1 MSLTMRAKHRR
12 WSDENHHFGPFTYS
26 RCRNGYRPLAL
37 VLNSGHGES
46 PGCHLR
52 INGFGHTLIAELPRV
67 VKPWRQWV
75 ATGHYHWA
83 KSKDDGYWDEHSNE
97 YGFSLSDGFLQVFLG
112 AQTGDSTTTQNWCTH
127 LPWTEWRHIRRSFYD
142 ARGEHFWT
150 EWDTRGRAY
159 RADWRATKA
168 AEEACPALVF
178 EIDDHD
184 GQRIKATTRIQEREW
199 HFGTKWCK
207 WLSWFRKPMVRRS
220 LDIEFSSE
228 VGTEKGSWKGGLI
241 GTGIEMLPG
250 ELHESAFRR
259 YCEQEHRD
267 KSGRYRITFVG
278 VVTS

>member
-26 RCRNGYRPLAL
+26 RCRDGYKPLAI
-37 VLNSGHGES
+37 VLNSGAGEN
-46 PGCHLR
+46 PGCHVRL
-52 INGFGHTLIAELPRV
+52 NGLGHTLIIELPQV
-67 VKPWRQWV
+67 IKPWRQWV
-75 ATGHYHWA
+75 KTGHYEWA

-97 YGFSLSDGFLQVFLG
+97 YGVSLSDGFLQVFLG
-112 AQTGDSTTTQNWCTH
+112 AQTGDSTTTQNWCAN
-127 LPWTEWRHIRRSFYD
+127 LPWTEWRHIRLSFYD
-142 ARGEHFWT
+142 AAGKHFWT
-150 EWDTRGRAY
+150 EWETRGRAY

-168 AEEACPALVF
+168 AEAACPALVF
-178 EIDDHD
+178 EVEDHD

-207 WLSWFRKPMVRRS
+207 WLSWFRKPKLRRS

-241 GTGIEMLPG
+241 GTGIDMLPD

-259 YCEQEHRD
+259 YCDQEHRS

-278 VVTS
+278 VVSS